1 MVLLGK
7 STSSTNA
14 VSMLREDH
22 ERIKNLFREFEW
34 AQSPSEK
41 QQLLGQILDDLT
53 VHALVEENV
62 FYPAVREDSAEAGQ
76 LLDMALEEHHIAKVL
91 MEELRRMKPTD
102 ERYEAKVQVLTEII
116 KHHIK
121 EEEAEIF
128 SRARV
133 GGLDLE
139 EIGRRLLDARQSLR
153 EGAKKTKGE
162 RKRSRPST
170 SRGTKESA
178 GRPKPAVRKKKAA
191 AR

>member
-1 MVLLGK
+1 MALLGK

-34 AQSPSEK
+34 AQSPSDK
-41 QQLLGQILDDLT
+41 QRLLGQILDDLT

-62 FYPAVREDSAEAGQ
+62 FYPAVREDSAEAEQ
-76 LLDMALEEHHIAKVL
+76 LLDMALEEHHVAKVL

-121 EEEAEIF
+121 EEEAGVF

-133 GGLDLE
+133 GDLDLE
-139 EIGRRLLDARQSLR
+139 EIGRRLLEARQSLR
-153 EGAKKTKGE
+153 EGVKKTKGE

-170 SRGTKESA
+170 SRGTKQSA

>member
-1 MVLLGK
+1 MALLGR
-7 STSSTNA
+7 STSATNA

-34 AQSPSEK
+34 AESPSDK
-41 QQLLGQILDDLT
+41 QQLLGQILDNLT

-62 FYPAVREDSAEAGQ
+62 FYPAVREDSAEAEQ
-76 LLDMALEEHHIAKVL
+76 LVDMALEEHHVAKVL

-133 GGLDLE
+133 GDLDLE
-139 EIGRRLLDARQSLR
+139 KIGRRLLEARQSLR
-153 EGAKKTKGE
+153 EGTKKSEGG
-162 RKRSRPST
+162 RKRSAPST
-170 SRGTKESA
+170 SRGTKQST
-178 GRPKPAVRKKKAA
+178 GRSKPAARKKKAT